1 MVTLELD
8 GAQGEFEMVQA
19 KIFTPKAKPVIDV
32 VGNNEFVIVPVPET
46 KVQIPV
52 PTVAV
57 LAVMN
62 VFGLLIHNV

>member
-1 MVTLELD
+1 MDAKQGAFEISHSKIFIPNPKPVTL
-8 GAQGEFEMVQA
+8 
-19 KIFTPKAKPVIDV
+19 V
-32 VGNNEFVIVPVPET
+32 VGDNELVIVPEPEI
-46 KVQIPV
+46 KVHTPV

>member
-1 MVTLELD
+1 
-8 GAQGEFEMVQA
+8 MVQA